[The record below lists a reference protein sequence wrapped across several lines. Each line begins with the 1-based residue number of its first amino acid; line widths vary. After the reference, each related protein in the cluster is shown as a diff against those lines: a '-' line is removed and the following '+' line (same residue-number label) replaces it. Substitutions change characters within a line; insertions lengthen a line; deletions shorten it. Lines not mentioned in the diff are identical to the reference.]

1 MITGRYARSFNVQ
14 NKLGDLAHAR
24 SSPEFASIPSS
35 PLKGSQT
42 MKVTSQV
49 PTEPIAPTRI
59 RPTGTS
65 TGRATGEGAK
75 PASSSL
81 PAEETSPTAL
91 PSTGLVGT
99 RINTSA

>member
-1 MITGRYARSFNVQ
+1 
-14 NKLGDLAHAR
+14 
-24 SSPEFASIPSS
+24 
-35 PLKGSQT
+35 

-65 TGRATGEGAK
+65 TGRATGEGANK

-91 PSTGLVGT
+91 PSSGLVGT

>member
-1 MITGRYARSFNVQ
+1 
-14 NKLGDLAHAR
+14 
-24 SSPEFASIPSS
+24 
-35 PLKGSQT
+35 

-49 PTEPIAPTRI
+49 PTEPIAPARI
-59 RPTGTS
+59 RPTGTR
-65 TGRATGEGAK
+65 TGRATDEGAK
-75 PASSSL
+75 PPSSSQ

>member
-1 MITGRYARSFNVQ
+1 
-14 NKLGDLAHAR
+14 
-24 SSPEFASIPSS
+24 
-35 PLKGSQT
+35 
-42 MKVTSQV
+42 MKVTGQV
-49 PTEPIAPTRI
+49 PTEPIAPARI

-75 PASSSL
+75 PGSSPL
-81 PAEETSPTAL
+81 PAEEASPTAL

>member
-1 MITGRYARSFNVQ
+1 MSKTSLAIWHPLDPALSLPRSCHLYL
-14 NKLGDLAHAR
+14 K
-24 SSPEFASIPSS
+24 AS
-35 PLKGSQT
+35 LT

-59 RPTGTS
+59 RPTGAS

-81 PAEETSPTAL
+81 PAEETSPAAL